1 MPEIYFNNDEAIIII
16 PKVHI
21 VPKQEALEIFKEIKA
36 LDAKPCQASNYM
48 HGSCDNC
55 PLWSLV
61 EKTSYQISCVEVFKI
76 IKSMEF

>member
-1 MPEIYFNNDEAIIII
+1 MPEIYFNNDEAIIIF

-36 LDAKPCQASNYM
+36 LDAKPCQVSNYR

-55 PLWSLV
+55 PLWSLA
-61 EKTSYQISCVEVFKI
+61 EKTSYHLPCTEIFKI